1 MLDSIL
7 MGKVGSV
14 CIVKTTINPGTGST
28 AVGDNCRAPLGSIP
42 TGKNMNAHTFP
53 SAGSLW
59 VATIVGIRK
68 VLQNDVISEMHTL
81 AVNVDKRTL
90 KGVG

>member
-1 MLDSIL
+1 M
-7 MGKVGSV
+7 
-14 CIVKTTINPGTGST
+14 CIAKTTINPGTGST
-28 AVGDNCRAPLGSIP
+28 AVGDNCGAPLGSIP
-42 TGKNMNAHTFP
+42 TGKNMNDHTFP

-59 VATIVGIRK
+59 VVATATIVGIRK